1 MAPGTDPLFKGAT
14 RPAMVLGVPLMP
26 LIFVGGSVLML
37 SMWTTIFVL
46 AALPPIVFVM
56 RQVAK
61 VDDRQFHLLW
71 LKFQFRVLHPNR
83 NRRFWRASSYSPSFF
98 RRR

>member
-1 MAPGTDPLFKGAT
+1 MQSDPLFKGAT
-14 RPAMVLGVPLMP
+14 RPAMVVGVPLVP
-26 LIFVGGSVLML
+26 LIFVGGTILLLSVWI
-37 SMWTTIFVL
+37 SIFVL

-56 RQVAK
+56 RQITK

-83 NRRFWRASSYSPSFF
+83 NRRFWRASSYSPTSYQ
-98 RRR
+98 RRK

>member
-1 MAPGTDPLFKGAT
+1 MVGNDPLFKGAT
-14 RPAMVLGVPLMP
+14 RPPMVMGVPLLP
-26 LIFVGGSVLML
+26 LIFVGGSVLL
-37 SMWTTIFVL
+37 VSMWTTIFLL
-46 AALPPIVFVM
+46 AALPPVVFIM

-83 NRRFWRASSYSPSFF
+83 NGRFWRASSYSPTSYQ
-98 RRR
+98 RRK